1 MIERAAGCL
10 EKGGTCLSRAVS
22 RNPLRSHRLIRS
34 TFWAHG
40 AGNIDLPAW
49 WIALLQLPQAK
60 DTSKSVQD
68 TARPK
73 FLDFLYPSAT
83 LAFAE
88 KCVST
93 DPAVFRRQ
101 RQTRPAA
108 RRSRAYASFTAEAS
122 VNASHDL
129 SHHEAEITSHQPPPE
144 AALGDKSHAETLL
157 VRLDQLLLVDD
168 HEASHTELWKIYLHL
183 RNQSVTLHPRQIVK
197 FLRCLARSDTK
208 ENLKRL
214 LELFDSIP
222 KESRKSIHYSYA
234 ISAALN
240 HDHLEA
246 AVRLHAEALSSIHV
260 PIGTSSL
267 LSYVIEREL
276 WQIAIETW
284 QAYWSHEEMYP
295 QRTDIWIG
303 VDTIPLPELWGR
315 ASSAID
321 FAAGMTELTDSSAA
335 AASREFALQLTLRSF
350 ALRNFTDDNVHKAT
364 NIYGLRRVKV
374 FRDPNRQ
381 FHSRLLKPG
390 VVETQHPNID
400 RHRQLF
406 DKAIRLQAPT
416 AELYEAAIY
425 QVLSFKSLLY
435 VTQALKYYQ
444 IFRENAHKTPT
455 LQLLEAL
462 LEQICEVHS
471 EAGIF
476 LILND
481 YRYYYRK
488 LSAKAFRK
496 AIPEFAFQGN
506 RKAVEDLLDE
516 FVAWKGTI
524 TGSNIANAILHV
536 CIRRGEV
543 KRAVESFLEME
554 SRYGFKPDL
563 WSFNAVIET
572 HARVGDIE
580 GASEWYN
587 RLLDSDF
594 KPNGRTLIPLMAMF
608 AKRGNLDAVQQL
620 LRQSEVY
627 GVETNIA
634 MIDTLVLAQVKNDQ
648 LETAETLVYDA
659 LETVEKVPHKSRT
672 RMWNYLLNAFA
683 MRGDLDKVTTLHRK
697 MRAEK
702 IPSNATTFAALMHG
716 LSIKRQAAAA
726 YRILTEI
733 MPQLG
738 ILPTALHYAICMSGY
753 LLDKSY
759 RRVFTLYA
767 EMLKRDLRPDTSV
780 HNVLIRAAV
789 AIDSRKNQL
798 TDSAPD
804 DQQYELAR
812 QTFEQAL
819 KDQDPKLLA
828 TTDPIK
834 FVGANRLDESFSSSY
849 FSYFIFIFGTQ
860 KAMED
865 VKSLYQRFEDTKRD
879 LRMDIEDI
887 PPIQMLSALM
897 LANLR
902 DKDYEAVDQCWEMSL
917 NGARKLA
924 RRVGARKSEPGWVLP
939 ARRFILNV
947 HLRIYL
953 RSLVLRSRHKDIP
966 ELLEQ
971 LHQCGY
977 ELDSKTWNYY
987 IQILVQDD
995 KVLFAFELCEKEL
1008 MSGWKGW
1015 EPSNVRYIKR
1025 VLHYR
1030 QPKQLEPHRRLPS
1043 YETLVYL
1050 AAAFVDAQSSVSVG
1064 GGKPMSQQLFDVAPK
1079 TVDAVYHLPRFN
1091 DPLQRR
1097 LLQRSR

>member
-1 MIERAAGCL
+1 M
-10 EKGGTCLSRAVS
+10 
-22 RNPLRSHRLIRS
+22 
-34 TFWAHG
+34 
-40 AGNIDLPAW
+40 
-49 WIALLQLPQAK
+49 
-60 DTSKSVQD
+60 
-68 TARPK
+68 
-73 FLDFLYPSAT
+73 
-83 LAFAE
+83 
-88 KCVST
+88 
-93 DPAVFRRQ
+93 
-101 RQTRPAA
+101 
-108 RRSRAYASFTAEAS
+108 
-122 VNASHDL
+122 NASEAP
-129 SHHEAEITSHQPPPE
+129 SHHEAEISHHPQAE
-144 AALGDKSHAETLL
+144 DALDHKLHAETLL

-168 HEASHTELWKIYLHL
+168 HEASHTELWKIYLDL
-183 RNQSVTLHPRQIVK
+183 RNRSVTLHPRQIVK
-197 FLRCLARSDTK
+197 LLRRLARSDSK
-208 ENLKRL
+208 EDLKRL

-222 KESRKSIHYSYA
+222 KEGRKSIHYSYA

-240 HDHLEA
+240 HDDLEA
-246 AVRLHAEALSSIHV
+246 SVRLHAEALSSVHV

-276 WQIAIETW
+276 WQVAIETW
-284 QAYWSHEEMYP
+284 QAYWSHEEVYP

-303 VDTIPLPELWGR
+303 VDTIPLPELWSR

-321 FAAGMTELTDSSAA
+321 FAAGMTDLADSSAA

-350 ALRNFTDDNVHKAT
+350 ALRSSTNDDVHKTT
-364 NIYGLRRVKV
+364 NVYGLRRVKV

-390 VVETQHPNID
+390 VVETQHPNVD
-400 RHRQLF
+400 RHQQLF

-416 AELYEAAIY
+416 AKLYEAAIY
-425 QVLSFKSLLY
+425 QVLSFKSLLH
-435 VTQALKYYQ
+435 TTRALGYYQ
-444 IFRENAHKTPT
+444 IFRENAHTIPTPE
-455 LQLLEAL
+455 LLETL
-462 LEQICEVHS
+462 LDQLCAIHS
-471 EAGIF
+471 EAGIL

-481 YRYYYRK
+481 YRYYHRK
-488 LSAKAFRK
+488 LSLKAFRK
-496 AIPEFAFQGN
+496 AIPAFAFQGN
-506 RKAVEDLLDE
+506 RKAVEDLLNE
-516 FVAWKGTI
+516 LVAWKGKI
-524 TGSNIANAILHV
+524 ENSSIANAILHV

-543 KRAVESFLEME
+543 KRAVESFHEIE
-554 SRYGFKPDL
+554 SRYGFKPDSS
-563 WSFNAVIET
+563 SFNAVIET
-572 HARVGDIE
+572 HARVGDME
-580 GASEWYN
+580 GASAWYN
-587 RLLDSDF
+587 RLLENNL

-608 AKRGNLDAVQQL
+608 AKRGDLDSVQQL

-627 GVETNIA
+627 GVETDIA

-683 MRGDLDKVTTLHRK
+683 LRGNLDKITTLHRK
-697 MRAEK
+697 MRDEK

-716 LSIKRQAAAA
+716 LSIKRQPAAA
-726 YRILTEI
+726 YRVLTEI

-738 ILPTALHYAICMSGY
+738 FLPTALHYAICMSGY
-753 LLDKSY
+753 LLNKSY
-759 RRVFTLYA
+759 RRIFTLYA
-767 EMLKRDLRPDTSV
+767 DMLERDVRPDMSV

-789 AIDSRKNQL
+789 AIDSQKKQL
-798 TDSAPD
+798 TDAAPD
-804 DQQYELAR
+804 QQRYELAR

-834 FVGANRLDESFSSSY
+834 FVGVNRLDVSFSSSY
-849 FSYFIFIFGTQ
+849 FSYLIFVFGTR

-865 VKSLYQRFEDTKRD
+865 VKNLYKRFDDTKRD

-897 LANLR
+897 VANLG

-917 NGARKLA
+917 DGARKLA
-924 RRVGARKSEPGWVLP
+924 RRFGARISEPGWVLP

-966 ELLEQ
+966 QLLEQ

-995 KVLFAFELCEKEL
+995 QVLLAFELCEKEL

-1015 EPSNVRYIKR
+1015 EPSNVRYVKK

-1030 QPKQLEPHRRLPS
+1030 QPKQLEPRRRLPS

-1064 GGKPMSQQLFDVAPK
+1064 GGKPMSQQLFHVAPK

-1091 DPLQRR
+1091 NDRLQTR
-1097 LLQRSR
+1097 LLKRSR